1 MKRIACILF
10 SVCLLLSLAAC
21 TQNTEDPRVPESTG
35 PAGTQPPTE
44 TIPPTENRDPTE
56 TVPSADDPDPTAEPG
71 RDPEPEEIHL
81 LGLEKSLFTYYE
93 WADDY
98 DSALVRSEHSCV
110 TLGQED
116 AARYPEMAQV
126 LSQIAA
132 MQENAMLD
140 EFDNLVSTARE
151 ELDRSRDGFETYV
164 STLDVQ
170 VRRADSL
177 VISLLSDSYSD
188 YGQIENYRVFH
199 GSNYDTQTGRALML
213 NEVVDVNNDLALAVQ
228 EELTGHMWTGEFYSE
243 DTVEN
248 YFANTPYDSF
258 SWTLDY
264 TGVTFY
270 FAPGELCDGGAM
282 TATVSFAKH
291 PELFN
296 EKYMEVPENYAVEL
310 PLDISFFTNLDGDDA
325 LEGFSLSGWYDEERN
340 RYLDYGVYTDTDAG
354 YYYEE
359 CYVYNFHPYYV
370 KAASG
375 HYLYLF
381 CEDFEEGWRQMNLIV
396 FSLNEDGSVT
406 KSGEINVSPAWL
418 ADNRFV
424 VPTDPGC
431 LVLDDL
437 DHSTG
442 KTEFSVGNDGMPYE
456 CISDQ

>member
-1 MKRIACILF
+1 
-10 SVCLLLSLAAC
+10 
-21 TQNTEDPRVPESTG
+21 
-35 PAGTQPPTE
+35 
-44 TIPPTENRDPTE
+44 
-56 TVPSADDPDPTAEPG
+56 
-71 RDPEPEEIHL
+71 
-81 LGLEKSLFTYYE
+81 
-93 WADDY
+93 
-98 DSALVRSEHSCV
+98 
-110 TLGQED
+110 
-116 AARYPEMAQV
+116 
-126 LSQIAA
+126 
-132 MQENAMLD
+132 MLD

-199 GSNYDTQTGRALML
+199 GTNYDTQTGRELML

-228 EELTGHMWTGEFYSE
+228 QELTGHMWTGEFYSE
-243 DTVEN
+243 DTVED

-258 SWTLDY
+258 HWTLDY

-282 TATVSFAKH
+282 TATVSFAQY

-296 EKYMEVPENYAVEL
+296 EKYMEVPESYTVEL

-325 LEGFSLSGWYDEERN
+325 LEGVSLSGWYDEERN
-340 RYLDYGVYTDTDAG
+340 HYLDCGIFTDTDAG
-354 YYYEE
+354 YHYEE
-359 CYVYNFHPYYV
+359 CYVYDFHPYYV
-370 KAASG
+370 RAESG

-396 FSLNEDGSVT
+396 FSLNGDGSVT
-406 KSGEINVSPAWL
+406 KSSQINVSPSWL
-418 ADNRFV
+418 ADNRFL

-431 LVLDDL
+431 LLLDDP
-437 DHSTG
+437 DHSTV
-442 KTEFSVGNDGMPYE
+442 KTEFSVGDDGMPYQ
-456 CISDQ
+456 CIPDR

>member
-1 MKRIACILF
+1 MKRSLCILLF
-10 SVCLLLSLAAC
+10 VCLLLCLAAC
-21 TQNTEDPRVPESTG
+21 TQNTEEPRETETTAPTEE
-35 PAGTQPPTE
+35 QKPTE
-44 TIPPTENRDPTE
+44 THAPTE
-56 TVPSADDPDPTAEPG
+56 TTASTEEPTEPETTEPVIVDDPDPI
-71 RDPEPEEIHL
+71 RL
-81 LGLEKSLFTYYE
+81 LTMEKALHTYYE
-93 WADDY
+93 WFEDLPQ
-98 DSALVRSEHSCV
+98 ALVRSEHSCV

-132 MQENAMLD
+132 MQENTMLD
-140 EFDNLVSTARE
+140 EVDNLVSIARE
-151 ELDRSRDGFETYV
+151 ALDRSRDSFETYV

-188 YGQIENYRVFH
+188 FGQIEDYRVFH
-199 GSNYDTQTGRALML
+199 GSNYDTQTGRELML

-228 EELTGHMWTGEFYSE
+228 KELTGHMWMGEFHSE
-243 DTVEN
+243 SSVED

-282 TATVSFAKH
+282 TATVSFAQY
-291 PELFN
+291 PELFC
-296 EKYMEVPENYAVEL
+296 EQYMAIPAQYTVEL
-310 PLDISFFTNLDGDDA
+310 PLDISFHAQWDADDA
-325 LEGFSLSGWYDEERN
+325 LDELSISSWYDEERN
-340 RYLDYGVYTDTDAG
+340 HYLDYGIYTDTDAG

-359 CYVYNFHPYYV
+359 CYVYDFHPYYV

-375 HYLYLF
+375 HHLYLF

-396 FSLNEDGSVT
+396 FSLNEDGSIT
-406 KSGEINVSPAWL
+406 KSGEINVSPSWL
-418 ADNRFV
+418 ADNRFL

-431 LVLDDL
+431 FILDDL
-437 DHSTG
+437 DNSTE
-442 KTEFSVGNDGMPYE
+442 KIEFAVGDDGMPYE
-456 CISDQ
+456 CILDQ